1 MNLKKFL
8 GFLFSWKGEI
18 GRSAY
23 AFTGLALFLLKWN
36 LDRLF
41 SFLVQ
46 NENYPTP
53 FFYLLPETDFT
64 STADPAQEILP
75 IFGLALPFIY
85 IGIVLTVKRLRSLG
99 WPIYSSVLFF
109 VPFINFL
116 FFFLLSILPKSSPTA
131 EINEDKKKKPGWLDR
146 FLPRGKVA
154 CAALVS
160 VLFATLGTLF
170 VSLSLHAEIGQ
181 DYGWGFFVG
190 LPFAMGL
197 TSAVTYGHHEIRRV
211 RTCIGVA
218 LLTLAFSFLL
228 LLALAIEGILCLFMA
243 APIALPLAALGGWV
257 GHLIQNRPIRHNPSL
272 ALFAATF
279 LLMGFEENSLPEA
292 PLFAV
297 RSEVMIHAPP
307 EKVWTNVVT
316 FSELPPADDWLFDLG
331 IACPTCA
338 TIEGTGVGAIRYC
351 NFTTGPFVEPI
362 TVWDEPHVLA
372 FDVTQQPPP
381 MKELSLYDIHPPHL
395 DGHLESKR
403 GEFRLER
410 IDGGRTRLIGTT
422 WYKHNMWPA
431 SYWRAW
437 SDFLIG
443 RIHQRVLNHVK
454 DLSELK

>member
-1 MNLKKFL
+1 MNLKNFL
-8 GFLFSWKGEI
+8 GFLFSWKGKI

-46 NENYPTP
+46 SENYPTP
-53 FFYLLPETDFT
+53 FFYVLPETDFT
-64 STADPAQEILP
+64 STADPAQLILP

-99 WPIYSSVLFF
+99 WPIYSSILFF

-116 FFFLLSILPKSSPTA
+116 FFFLLSILPKGWPTA
-131 EINEDKKKKPGWLDR
+131 EINEDKKKKRGWPDR
-146 FLPRGKVA
+146 FIPQGKLT
-154 CAALVS
+154 CAALVTGLS
-160 VLFATLGTLF
+160 AALGTLF
-170 VSLSLHAEIGQ
+170 VSLSLLSGIGQ

-197 TSAVTYGHHEIRRV
+197 TSAVTYGHHERRSIK
-211 RTCIGVA
+211 TCIGIA

-257 GHLIQNRPIRHNPSL
+257 GYLIQNRPLRHNPSL

-279 LLMGFEENSLPEA
+279 LLMGFEEKTLPEA

-297 RSEVMIHAPP
+297 RSEVIVNAPP

-338 TIEGTGVGAIRYC
+338 TIKGEGVGAIRYC

-362 TVWDEPHVLA
+362 TVWDEPYVLA
-372 FDVTQQPPP
+372 FDVTKQPPP
-381 MKELSLYDIHPPHL
+381 MKELSPYDIHPPHL

-410 IDGGRTRLIGTT
+410 LEGNRTQLIGTT

-431 SYWRAW
+431 TYWRTW

-443 RIHQRVLNHVK
+443 RIHQRVLDHVK
-454 DLSELK
+454 NLSEVD

>member
-1 MNLKKFL
+1 MNLKNFL
-8 GFLFSWKGEI
+8 GFLFSWKGKT

-46 NENYPTP
+46 SENYPTP
-53 FFYLLPETDFT
+53 FFYVLPETDFT
-64 STADPAQEILP
+64 STADPAQLILP
-75 IFGLALPFIY
+75 IFVLALPFIY

-116 FFFLLSILPKSSPTA
+116 FFFLLSILPKGWPAA
-131 EINEDKKKKPGWLDR
+131 EINKDKKKKRGWTNR
-146 FLPRGKVA
+146 FIPQGKLT
-154 CAALVS
+154 CAALVTGLS
-160 VLFATLGTLF
+160 AALGTSF
-170 VSLSLHAEIGQ
+170 VSLSLLSGIGQ

-197 TSAVTYGHHEIRRV
+197 TSAVTYGHHERRSV
-211 RTCIGVA
+211 KTCIGIA

-257 GHLIQNRPIRHNPSL
+257 GYLIQNRPLRHNPSL

-279 LLMGFEENSLPEA
+279 LLMGFEEKSLPEA

-297 RSEVMIHAPP
+297 RSEVIVNAPP

-316 FSELPPADDWLFDLG
+316 FSELPPANDWLFDLG

-338 TIEGTGVGAIRYC
+338 TIKGEGVGAIRYC

-372 FDVTQQPPP
+372 FDVTKQPPP
-381 MKELSLYDIHPPHL
+381 MKELSPYDIHPPHL

-403 GEFRLER
+403 GEFRLEK
-410 IDGGRTRLIGTT
+410 IDGGKTRLIGTT

-431 SYWRAW
+431 TYWRTW
-437 SDFLIG
+437 SDFLIC
-443 RIHQRVLNHVK
+443 RIHQRVLSHVK
-454 DLSELK
+454 NLSEVE

>member
-46 NENYPTP
+46 SENYPTP

-64 STADPAQEILP
+64 STADPAEVILP

-131 EINEDKKKKPGWLDR
+131 EINEDKKKKHGWLDR

-181 DYGWGFFVG
+181 EKKICWLTLCHGTYLCRNLRTSRKTQGKNLHWGCPTDACLF
-190 LPFAMGL
+190 LSPFACLGHRRNPLPVHGCSHCITFGRSGGMGWSPNPKPPDSPQPL
-197 TSAVTYGHHEIRRV
+197 PRSLCRHFSSYGLRGKFPSRSA
-211 RTCIGVA
+211 
-218 LLTLAFSFLL
+218 SFR
-228 LLALAIEGILCLFMA
+228 C
-243 APIALPLAALGGWV
+243 
-257 GHLIQNRPIRHNPSL
+257 S
-272 ALFAATF
+272 
-279 LLMGFEENSLPEA
+279 
-292 PLFAV
+292 V
-297 RSEVMIHAPP
+297 RS
-307 EKVWTNVVT
+307 
-316 FSELPPADDWLFDLG
+316 DDSRSPRKSMDQCRHLF
-331 IACPTCA
+331 
-338 TIEGTGVGAIRYC
+338 
-351 NFTTGPFVEPI
+351 
-362 TVWDEPHVLA
+362 
-372 FDVTQQPPP
+372 
-381 MKELSLYDIHPPHL
+381 
-395 DGHLESKR
+395 
-403 GEFRLER
+403 
-410 IDGGRTRLIGTT
+410 
-422 WYKHNMWPA
+422 
-431 SYWRAW
+431 
-437 SDFLIG
+437 
-443 RIHQRVLNHVK
+443 
-454 DLSELK
+454 